1 MSSESRLGR
10 FIVLEGLDG
19 AGKTSI
25 ANMLIEFLKEKGYEP
40 LYTYEPYDTL
50 YVKALKSYNS
60 LRDAYI
66 DALTYAVD
74 RLIHAKQVI
83 LPGLEKGKIV
93 ISDRY
98 YYSSVA
104 YQSAQGAPRE
114 WVLEINRFAPKP
126 DLAIYLDVTPEIGLK
141 RREGL
146 SSRFPEYEKL
156 EFLEKVRETYLWMV
170 EKGLLVK
177 IDARRDIKEVYKDVE
192 KYVLEIL
199 P

>member
-1 MSSESRLGR
+1 MESRLGR

-25 ANMLIEFLKEKGYEP
+25 ANMLVEFLKEKGYEP

-50 YVKALKSYNS
+50 YVKALKSYNNF
-60 LRDAYI
+60 RDAYL

-74 RLIHAKQVI
+74 RLVHVKQVI
-83 LPGLEKGKIV
+83 FPGLKEGKIV

-114 WVLEINRFAPKP
+114 WVLEINKFTPEP
-126 DLAIYLDVTPEIGLK
+126 DLAIYLDVTPITGLK
-141 RREGL
+141 RRAGL

-177 IDARRDIKEVYKDVE
+177 IDAERDLKEVYREVE
-192 KYVLEIL
+192 RYVLEIL